1 MCTPKKARSQHG
13 CLRAFPCQNPP
24 CLPFAPLHPP
34 HPLSR
39 PHTTSHPPPRTRA
52 GFVLAA
58 SNIAAGRLSDMT
70 SQAGLGNVGCFGGG
84 AVACAAALLLLG
96 VFAKFGALGSDDEVV
111 TRRKK

>member
-1 MCTPKKARSQHG
+1 
-13 CLRAFPCQNPP
+13 
-24 CLPFAPLHPP
+24 
-34 HPLSR
+34 
-39 PHTTSHPPPRTRA
+39 
-52 GFVLAA
+52 
-58 SNIAAGRLSDMT
+58 MT